1 MAGWENFFL
10 AQAGASAALVGL
22 IFVAVSIN
30 LTRILSFPALPN
42 RAFQALIILLAILIV
57 SSLMLIPGQSATI
70 AGIQILV
77 AGIVLW
83 ITVIWLNLQSLGK
96 TEIKYRRAYI
106 ISLAFSQVA
115 VVPYIVSGIVLL
127 TSGVE
132 GFYWL
137 VPAVVL
143 SYAKGILDAW
153 ILLVE
158 INR

>member
-42 RAFQALIILLAILIV
+42 RAFQALMILLAILIV
-57 SSLMLIPGQSATI
+57 SSLMLIPGQSAT
-70 AGIQILV
+70 V

-96 TEIKYRRAYI
+96 TEIKYRRAYM
-106 ISLAFSQVA
+106 ISFAFSQVA
-115 VVPYIVSGIVLL
+115 ILPYIVSGIVLL
-127 TSGVE
+127 TNGVE

-137 VPAVVL
+137 VPAIAL
-143 SYAKGILDAW
+143 SYVKGILDAW